1 MTNGE
6 SLFSYKARTTKT
18 SSPKSQPHNRAKTPT
33 PKSPAK
39 PHNRAKTPT
48 PLNKSQKWLK
58 DNPPN
63 RTGIVDELKS
73 MVDPKNLT
81 GANAIQAAI
90 KGDGMSTTKR
100 ITTGLSGVVQGLGFA
115 AGSGQPKPKTVLIH
129 GGPAKLEGG
138 VINPAKTAT
147 SPKYQHQGTTT
158 SKLNDMNLSAI
169 ESRAIPQAQKNLA
182 ALQKDIK
189 TPGTFSNLNKGK
201 TRAQISANKT
211 EIARQQKFLKEAKK
225 NNYFTAV
232 SKADE
237 AYSHVGAT
245 HIITP
250 KSSQVNTSG
259 LFPGEYQVVG
269 THKPVKTFPA
279 GKTVK
284 ETAAI
289 NKQIN
294 DYAARLRAPK
304 QTVAPIVAAIQPKS
318 KKNTKVPK
326 KK

>member
-48 PLNKSQKWLK
+48 PLNKSQKWLR

-73 MVDPKNLT
+73 LVDPKNLT

-100 ITTGLSGVVQGLGFA
+100 ITTGLTGIVSGIAFA

-147 SPKYQHQGTTT
+147 SPKY
-158 SKLNDMNLSAI
+158 
-169 ESRAIPQAQKNLA
+169 
-182 ALQKDIK
+182 
-189 TPGTFSNLNKGK
+189 
-201 TRAQISANKT
+201 
-211 EIARQQKFLKEAKK
+211 
-225 NNYFTAV
+225 
-232 SKADE
+232 
-237 AYSHVGAT
+237 
-245 HIITP
+245 
-250 KSSQVNTSG
+250 
-259 LFPGEYQVVG
+259 
-269 THKPVKTFPA
+269 
-279 GKTVK
+279 
-284 ETAAI
+284 
-289 NKQIN
+289 
-294 DYAARLRAPK
+294 
-304 QTVAPIVAAIQPKS
+304 
-318 KKNTKVPK
+318 
-326 KK
+326 